1 MDLAAV
7 MDEIADSV
15 RTVDGLEGRTFA
27 YPPPTVPG
35 VAGIVSYPDRIDY
48 DLTYGRGMDMIRDLP
63 VLVVVG
69 QATDRGARNRVA
81 QYAAGSGALSV
92 KAAIEADPHTA
103 FDDVQVKSCEFDVQ
117 TIGAVDYICAMFR
130 MDVAGQGEAS

>member
-7 MDEIADSV
+7 MDEIGASV
-15 RTVDGLEGRTFA
+15 RSVQGLEGRTFA

-48 DLTYGRGMDMIRDLP
+48 DQTYGRGMDRIADLP
-63 VLVVVG
+63 VLIVVG
-69 QATDRGARNRVA
+69 QATDRGARDRVA

-92 KAAIEADPHTA
+92 KAAIEAGTHTS
-103 FDDVQVKSCEFDVQ
+103 FDDIQVKSCEFDVV
-117 TIGAVDYICAMFR
+117 TIGAIDYICAMFR
-130 MDVAGQGEAS
+130 MDIAGQGS

>member
-7 MDEIADSV
+7 MDEIATSV

-27 YPPPTVPG
+27 YPPPSVNG
-35 VAGIVSYPDRIDY
+35 LAGIVSYPDRIDY
-48 DLTYGRGMDMIRDLP
+48 DQTYGRGMDTIADLP
-63 VLVVVG
+63 VLIVVG
-69 QATDRGARNRVA
+69 KATDRTARDRVA

-103 FDDVQVKSCEFDVQ
+103 FDDVHVTSCEFDVV
-117 TIGAVDYICAMFR
+117 TIAAADYISAMFR
-130 MDVAGQGEAS
+130 MDVRGQGA